1 MFSCPCTAE
10 AEPSLSWVTATLK
23 WATEYQLRPWWF
35 EEDAPTALFLS
46 TEGSPVHDFGHNHL
60 YSDWAP
66 FRDDQERC
74 WITICCPQSA
84 ELKSN
89 STNSSAGIS
98 KPDSF
103 LLCSQ
108 AHPPA
113 VRPLL
118 SSSCEGPLLQQMQ
131 TQVSLYR
138 QELAQLS
145 WDTPVMR
152 EILAKTPLKNPCVSL
167 PSPSL
172 SPQISAL

>member
-89 STNSSAGIS
+89 STIPVLALVSQTPSSSAPRRIPQQSGHS
-98 KPDSF
+98 SAAPVKGP
-103 LLCSQ
+103 CSSRCR
-108 AHPPA
+108 HKC
-113 VRPLL
+113 LF
-118 SSSCEGPLLQQMQ
+118 
-131 TQVSLYR
+131 T
-138 QELAQLS
+138 
-145 WDTPVMR
+145 D
-152 EILAKTPLKNPCVSL
+152 KSL
-167 PSPSL
+167 PS
-172 SPQISAL
+172 SAETLQ